1 MAAATAIAVS
11 ALRPIA
17 IRGGRQMAERMLNPN
32 GPSFQ
37 EQLERI
43 RERRKTGGGASG
55 APDEAG
61 L

>member
-1 MAAATAIAVS
+1 
-11 ALRPIA
+11 
-17 IRGGRQMAERMLNPN
+17 MAERMLDPN

-43 RERRKTGGGASG
+43 RERRKTGGGDAG
-55 APDEAG
+55 APEDAG